1 MAGRDDAADLYRAL
15 ALHRAA
21 ATRLKSLRDQ
31 GQVPAA
37 TRCGLGYEAVS
48 AGAARAL
55 RAAEDGTG
63 DVVAPTLDNPGAFF
77 AFGGTPLEFF
87 RQRLARDSGPSRGRE
102 PGMWPND
109 FERGLAGPAALP
121 GTMVEVM
128 AGITL
133 AFRLRGQD
141 RVGLVFSGEDE
152 TSTSAWHEGINFAAA
167 RHCPLI
173 VVVQAGTEASIGD
186 HTRARGFGQK
196 AAGYGVASTSVDVG
210 DVLAVHRAVAEA
222 AERAR
227 SGAGTVLVEARG
239 CPVSRRVHR
248 VARTDGGPHPDEDPP
263 DPVARFRAHLVG
275 ERIARACDLDEV
287 ERRAR
292 AEVRAACEQALG
304 ESPPPEERALGGV
317 HDGDPGAPPWYRLHP
332 PARGLAPAFTTLRE
346 AGQ

>member
-1 MAGRDDAADLYRAL
+1 MAGRDDPVDLYRAL
-15 ALHRAA
+15 AFHRSA

-55 RAAEDGTG
+55 RIAEDGTG
-63 DVVAPTLDNPGAFF
+63 DAVAPTLDNPGAFF
-77 AFGGTPLEFF
+77 VFGGTPLEFF
-87 RQRLARDSGPSRGRE
+87 RQRLARDTAPGRGRE
-102 PGMWPND
+102 PGMCATD
-109 FERGLAGPAALP
+109 FERGLVGPAALP

-167 RHCPLI
+167 QRCPLI
-173 VVVQAGTEASIGD
+173 VVVQAGTEASIGV
-186 HTRARGFGQK
+186 HTRVRDFGQK
-196 AAGYGVASTSVDVG
+196 AAGYGVASASVDGG
-210 DVLAVHRAVAEA
+210 DVLAVHRAVQAA

-227 SGAGTVLVEARG
+227 SGKGATLVEARG
-239 CPVSRRVHR
+239 CPVLQRVHR
-248 VARTDGGPHPDEDPP
+248 VAREDRERHADEDPP
-263 DPVARFRAHLVG
+263 DPVARFRARLVG
-275 ERIARACDLDEV
+275 ERIARAPDLDEV
-287 ERRAR
+287 ERGAR

-304 ESPPPEERALGGV
+304 EASPAGERALGGV
-317 HDGDPGAPPWYRLHP
+317 CDGDPGAPPWYRLEP
-332 PARGLAPAFTTLRE
+332 PERGLALTSTT
-346 AGQ
+346 

>member
-1 MAGRDDAADLYRAL
+1 MAGRDDPVDLYRAL

-55 RAAEDGTG
+55 RAAQDGTG
-63 DVVAPTLDNPGAFF
+63 DVIAPTPDNPGAFF

-87 RQRLARDSGPSRGRE
+87 RQRLARDSAPSRGRE
-102 PGMWPND
+102 PGMCPAD
-109 FERGLAGPAALP
+109 FERGLAGAAALP

-133 AFRLRGQD
+133 AFRLRGQA

-167 RHCPLI
+167 RRCPLI
-173 VVVQAGTEASIGD
+173 VVVQAGTEDSIGV
-186 HTRARGFGQK
+186 HTRARGFAQK
-196 AAGYGVASTSVDVG
+196 AAGYGVASASVDGG
-210 DVLAVHRAVAEA
+210 DVMAVHRAVEEA

-248 VARTDGGPHPDEDPP
+248 VDGTDEGLHPGEDDPP
-263 DPVARFRAHLVG
+263 DPVARFRARLVA
-275 ERIARACDLDEV
+275 ERIARASDLDEE

-292 AEVRAACEQALG
+292 AEIRAACEQALG
-304 ESPPPEERALGGV
+304 ESSPPEEHALGGV
-317 HDGDPGAPPWYRLHP
+317 YDGDPGAPPWYRLEP
-332 PARGLAPAFTTLRE
+332 PARGLALASTT
-346 AGQ
+346 

>member
-1 MAGRDDAADLYRAL
+1 MAGRDDPVALHRAL

-31 GQVPAA
+31 GQVPAG

-55 RAAEDGTG
+55 RAAADGTG
-63 DVVAPTLDNPGAFF
+63 DAIAPTPDNPGAFF
-77 AFGGTPLEFF
+77 VFGGTPLEFF
-87 RQRLARDSGPSRGRE
+87 RQRLARNSAPGRGRE
-102 PGMWPND
+102 PGMCPTD

-141 RVGLVFSGEDE
+141 RIGLVFSDEDE
-152 TSTSAWHEGINFAAA
+152 TATSAWHEGINFAAA
-167 RHCPLI
+167 QRCPLI
-173 VVVQAGTEASIGD
+173 VVVQAGSEASIGM
-186 HTRARGFGQK
+186 HTRVRAFVQK
-196 AAGYGVASTSVDVG
+196 AAGYGVASASVDGG
-210 DVLAVHRAVAEA
+210 DVLAVHRAVQEA

-227 SGAGTVLVEARG
+227 SGKGTTLVEARG

-248 VARTDGGPHPDEDPP
+248 VAREGWERHPDEDTP
-263 DPVARFRAHLVG
+263 DPVAHFRARLVG
-275 ERIARACDLDEV
+275 ERIVRASDLDEV

-304 ESPPPEERALGGV
+304 ESPPAEERALGGV
-317 HDGDPGAPPWYRLHP
+317 YDGDPGAPPWYRLEP
-332 PARGLAPAFTTLRE
+332 PERGLALASTT
-346 AGQ
+346 